1 MNQEI
6 SLVVNGSSHTVR
18 VGDHWTLLDLLHD
31 ALDLRGT
38 KDGCG
43 EGVCGACTVLVNGR
57 AVRACLT
64 LAAYVQG
71 AEVVTIEGLAR
82 DDELDPVQRTFLEL
96 GAVQCG
102 YCTPGM
108 IMMAKALLGE
118 NPNPTRDEVR
128 EALAGNLC
136 RCSGYTKI
144 IDAVMAVRGAD

>member
-6 SLVVNGSSHTVR
+6 SLVVNGTSHTVR

-43 EGVCGACTVLVNGR
+43 EGVCGACTVLVNDR

-64 LAAYVQG
+64 LAAHVQG

-102 YCTPGM
+102 YCTPGV

-118 NPNPTRDEVR
+118 NPRPTREEVR

-144 IDAVMAVRGAD
+144 IDAVMAASGVV

>member
-1 MNQEI
+1 MTQEI
-6 SLVVNGSSHTVR
+6 SLVVNGTSHTVK
-18 VGDHWTLLDLLHD
+18 VEDHWTLLDLLHD

-64 LAAYVQG
+64 LLAYVQG

-108 IMMAKALLGE
+108 IMMVKALLGE

-144 IDAVMAVRGAD
+144 IDAVMAARGAD

>member
-6 SLVVNGSSHTVR
+6 SLVVNGTSHTVR

-43 EGVCGACTVLVNGR
+43 EGVCGTCTVLVNDR

-64 LAAYVQG
+64 LAAHVQG
-71 AEVVTIEGLAR
+71 AGVVTIEGLAR
-82 DDELDPVQRTFLEL
+82 DGELDPVQRTFLEL

-108 IMMAKALLGE
+108 IMMSKALLGE
-118 NPNPTRDEVR
+118 NPRPTRQEVR

-144 IDAVMAVRGAD
+144 IDAVMAASGAD

>member
-6 SLVVNGSSHTVR
+6 NLVVNGTSHAVR

-43 EGVCGACTVLVNGR
+43 EGVCGTCTVLVNDR

-64 LAAYVQG
+64 LAAHVQG

-82 DDELDPVQRTFLEL
+82 DGELDRVQRTFLEL

-108 IMMAKALLGE
+108 IMMSKALLGE
-118 NPNPTRDEVR
+118 NPRPTRQEVR

-144 IDAVMAVRGAD
+144 IDAVMAARGAD

>member
-6 SLVVNGSSHTVR
+6 SLVVNGTSHTVR

-31 ALDLRGT
+31 ALDLKGT

>member
-6 SLVVNGSSHTVR
+6 SLVVNGTSHTVR

-43 EGVCGACTVLVNGR
+43 EGVCGACTVLVNDR
-57 AVRACLT
+57 AVRACLI
-64 LAAYVQG
+64 LAAHVQE

-82 DDELDPVQRTFLEL
+82 DGELDPVQRTFLEL

-108 IMMAKALLGE
+108 IMMSKALLGE
-118 NPNPTRDEVR
+118 NPRPTRQEVR

>member
-1 MNQEI
+1 M
-6 SLVVNGSSHTVR
+6 
-18 VGDHWTLLDLLHD
+18 
-31 ALDLRGT
+31 
-38 KDGCG
+38 
-43 EGVCGACTVLVNGR
+43 
-57 AVRACLT
+57 T

-108 IMMAKALLGE
+108 IMMTKALLGE

>member
-1 MNQEI
+1 MNLEI
-6 SLVVNGSSHTVR
+6 SLVVNGASHTVK

-43 EGVCGACTVLVNGR
+43 EGVCGACTVLVNDR

-64 LAAYVQG
+64 LAAHVQG

-118 NPNPTRDEVR
+118 NPNPTRQEVR

-144 IDAVMAVRGAD
+144 IDAVMAAGGAD

>member
-6 SLVVNGSSHTVR
+6 SLVVNGTSHTVK
-18 VGDHWTLLDLLHD
+18 VEDHWTLLDLLHD
-31 ALDLRGT
+31 ALDLKGT

>member
-6 SLVVNGSSHTVR
+6 SLVVNGTSHTVK
-18 VGDHWTLLDLLHD
+18 VDDHWTLLDLLHD

>member
-1 MNQEI
+1 
-6 SLVVNGSSHTVR
+6 
-18 VGDHWTLLDLLHD
+18 
-31 ALDLRGT
+31 
-38 KDGCG
+38 
-43 EGVCGACTVLVNGR
+43 
-57 AVRACLT
+57 
-64 LAAYVQG
+64 
-71 AEVVTIEGLAR
+71 LAR
-82 DDELDPVQRTFLEL
+82 DGELDPVQRTFLEL

-108 IMMAKALLGE
+108 IMMVKALLGE